1 MMPNNAI
8 AFSHNTYQDILQL
21 NDEKQIQFANELAL
35 ALQAIDPALLPIQST
50 HPFSEHIRSGGQKNF
65 ELIQIAAQKKLS
77 PQVRL
82 QSLDALGYIYL
93 KKVANKQEIVE
104 IKNMLSS
111 EKNNIIKI
119 SIAKCLALS
128 RDETFL
134 IEQTKL
140 LDDNDPAVVAAAATL
155 LGFGRYLRALPVLT
169 ALVSPFRLFESTSVI
184 WAIGEI
190 RSKDALPV
198 LERAL
203 KESFRTNECLIAI
216 GKIGEL
222 TSVVNL
228 APFLLSG
235 LLNQKEAAY
244 QALAN
249 LLHHNSD
256 APNLLKILGE
266 ELIQA
271 IQNQL
276 EKKIHNDSIK
286 TRFYMLLCLARLGHH
301 LEPTKIKHYLE
312 LYLNKDEVGNIARY
326 FLRRNSYKN

>member
-1 MMPNNAI
+1 MMPNAPT

-21 NDEKQIQFANELAL
+21 NDEKQIQFAEEIAL
-35 ALQAIDPALLPIQST
+35 ALQAIDPTLLPLQSA
-50 HPFSEHIRSGGQKNF
+50 HPFSNFIKSAGEKNLD
-65 ELIQIAAQKKLS
+65 LIQVAAQENLS
-77 PQVRL
+77 TEVRL
-82 QSLDALGYIYL
+82 QALDALGYVYL
-93 KKVANKQEIVE
+93 KNLSTTQEIGALKKL
-104 IKNMLSS
+104 ISKDRNTT
-111 EKNNIIKI
+111 IKI
-119 SIAKCLALS
+119 SAAKCLALS
-128 RDETFL
+128 KDEEFL

-140 LDDNDPAVVAAAATL
+140 LGDNDPAVVAAAATL

-222 TSVVNL
+222 TSAANL

-235 LLNQKEAAY
+235 LFNQREAAFE
-244 QALAN
+244 ALAS
-249 LLHHNSD
+249 LLHQNSD
-256 APNLLKILGE
+256 TPDLLKILGE
-266 ELIQA
+266 ELIEV

-276 EKKIHNDSIK
+276 QKKLYNDSIK
-286 TRFYMLLCLARLGHH
+286 TRFYMLLCLARLGHNI
-301 LEPTKIKHYLE
+301 EPAQIKHYLK
-312 LYLNKDEVGNIARY
+312 LHLSKDEIGNIANY
-326 FLRRNSYKN
+326 FVKRNSYKN